1 MALTRISDNQI
12 AVATNAI
19 LTTLSFAQTASDLS
33 TLVFSLPRGTTAQ
46 RPGSP
51 AVGSLRFN
59 TEIDNAEVYVN
70 DVGTGSPGWTAV
82 AGGGPSLGNDSVV
95 RTNDSEITEDI
106 TIGPTADSKFSNGMS
121 SGPITIQASP
131 AVTVTVES
139 GGSWS
144 IV

>member
-1 MALTRISDNQI
+1 MAITRISDNQI
-12 AVATNAI
+12 ASATNAI
-19 LTTLSFAQTASDLS
+19 LTTLSFAETDSELTLPKGNSD
-33 TLVFSLPRGTTAQ
+33 Q
-46 RPGSP
+46 RPDP
-51 AVGSLRFN
+51 ATIGMLRFN
-59 TEIDNAEVYVN
+59 TTVDNAEIYVADN
-70 DVGTGSPGWTAV
+70 GTGSPGWTAV

-131 AVTVTVES
+131 AVTVTVEA